1 MHKFKTSI
9 AYLLAAAL
17 LVLTLGGCAAAP
29 APTAPAPVA
38 AQPAP
43 PPVQP
48 VAAEPALAPE
58 TPAPA
63 PQEPAISAEPE
74 QEDAQAPAVTVTDQA
89 GRAVE
94 IAVPVD
100 RIVSGY
106 YISSSAC
113 IALGLAD
120 RMVGIEAKAASRPI
134 YALAAPELLEL
145 PDVGTA
151 KDFNLEACM
160 ALDPDL
166 VILPLRLRD
175 VAETLKE
182 MGIPAVLVN
191 PESYESLLGMIELIG
206 GAAGVKDAAD
216 KLLDYYESASA
227 SLNERV
233 APLSALPGVY
243 MGGVGSYLSTAPKG
257 MYQSALIGLASG
269 VNAADIEGDGWTEIS
284 YEQLIAIDPDVIVI
298 PSEASYTAE
307 DIAADEQLKSLGA
320 VKNGKVYK
328 MPGAFEA
335 WDSPVPSCML
345 GAKWLLGVLHS
356 EVYSMDDLRAD
367 AADFYR
373 EFYGFEIDP
382 STIE

>member
-1 MHKFKTSI
+1 MHKLKSSI
-9 AYLLAAAL
+9 TYLLAAAL
-17 LVLTLGGCAAAP
+17 LALTLGACAAP
-29 APTAPAPVA
+29 APAPAPVA

-43 PPVQP
+43 EAPAQP
-48 VAAEPALAPE
+48 AAAEPAP
-58 TPAPA
+58 TPPPTAAPA
-63 PQEPAISAEPE
+63 QTTATPEPE
-74 QEDAQAPAVTVTDQA
+74 EAQAGVTVTDQA

-94 IAVPVD
+94 IAEPAE

-113 IALGLAD
+113 IALGLKD
-120 RMVGIEAKAASRPI
+120 KLVGIEAKAASRPI
-134 YALAAPELLEL
+134 YALAAPELLDL

-166 VILPLRLRD
+166 VILPIRLRD
-175 VAETLKE
+175 AAETLKE
-182 MGIPAVLVN
+182 MGIPAILVN
-191 PESYESLLGMIELIG
+191 PESYEDLLGMIELIG
-206 GAAGVKDAAD
+206 DAAGAADAAD
-216 KLLDYYESASA
+216 KLLGYYESASA
-227 SLNERV
+227 SLRASV
-233 APLSALPGVY
+233 APLSSLPGVY
-243 MGGVGSYLSTAPKG
+243 MGGVGSYLSTAPRD
-257 MYQSALIGLASG
+257 MYQSTLIGLAGG

-284 YEQLIAIDPDVIVI
+284 YEQLIAIDPEVIVI
-298 PSEASYTAE
+298 PSEAGYSAE
-307 DIAADEQLKSLGA
+307 DVAADKQLASLDA
-320 VKNGKVYK
+320 VKNGKIYK

-345 GAKWLLGVLHS
+345 GAQWLLGVLHG

-382 STIE
+382 AAIG